1 MNRERIESVIEDFY
15 KDFSGV
21 RFDKWNYEDGCI
33 LIAAMQL
40 YQATGRELFRD
51 FVVGYMDKYVLED
64 GTIQHYKKE
73 DYNLDNIAPGKAL
86 LFAYEQTGR
95 EKFMKAA
102 QELMDQLLHH
112 PRTASG
118 NFWHKKIYPN
128 QVWLD
133 GLFMAQPFFMAFETK
148 YGKKEHYIDI
158 ASQFYNVRKYMFDEE
173 AKLYYHGYDE
183 SREVFWADPVTGRSK
198 NFWLRAT
205 AWYQM
210 AIVDTLEAMSIS
222 IYEDYRGLA
231 DLYAE
236 GIKGLLRCQDK
247 DTGLFYQVLDLP
259 GAEGNYQETSGSAM
273 LAASIMKACRQKVLL
288 PEKYWHVGEAIL
300 DSVIERKL
308 SRTPEGFELKDC
320 CRVAGLGPAKDHR
333 RDGSVE
339 YYLSEPNVLNDNKAI
354 AALFMAY
361 AQYLLGRQTISEIA

>member
-1 MNRERIESVIEDFY
+1 MNKERMESFIEDYY
-15 KDFSGV
+15 KDFSKV

-33 LIAAMQL
+33 LIAAIQL
-40 YQATGRELFRD
+40 YQATGKELFRD
-51 FVVGYMDKYVLED
+51 FVIGYMDKYVLED
-64 GTIQHYKKE
+64 GSIQHYRKE
-73 DYNLDNIAPGKAL
+73 DYNLDNVAPGRAL
-86 LFAYEQTGR
+86 LFACEQTGR
-95 EKFMKAA
+95 EKFRKAA
-102 QELMDQLLHH
+102 DLLMEQLLNH

-133 GLFMAQPFFMAFETK
+133 GLFMAQPFFMAYDTK
-148 YGKKEHYIDI
+148 LGKKEHYIDI

-173 AKLYYHGYDE
+173 AGLYYHGYDE

-210 AIVDTLEAMSIS
+210 AIVDTLEAMSIA
-222 IYEDYRGLA
+222 IYEDYRGLS
-231 DLYAE
+231 DLYTE
-236 GIKGLLRCQDK
+236 GIKGLLRYQDK
-247 DTGLFYQVLDLP
+247 ETKLFYQVLNLP
-259 GAEGNYQETSGSAM
+259 DEEGNYQETSGSAM

-288 PEKYWHVGEAIL
+288 PEKYWKVGEEIL
-300 DSVIERKL
+300 DNVIERKL

-320 CRVAGLGPAKDHR
+320 CRVAGLGPEKDHR
-333 RDGSVE
+333 RDGSVA
-339 YYLSEPNVLNDNKAI
+339 YYLSEPNVVNDNKAI

-361 AQYLLGRQTISEIA
+361 AQYLLGKQMISEI